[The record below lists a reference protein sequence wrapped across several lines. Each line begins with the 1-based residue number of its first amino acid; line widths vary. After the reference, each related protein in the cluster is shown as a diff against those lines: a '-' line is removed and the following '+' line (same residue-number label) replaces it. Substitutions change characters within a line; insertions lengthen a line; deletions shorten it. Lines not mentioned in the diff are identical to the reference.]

1 MQANTTE
8 HLFSKHDNR
17 HAFQNHGVY
26 FGQVC
31 LVLEC
36 VWLWLVLL
44 LRFVYAVFHCM
55 FNLHVGPWEETG
67 CRRAESASVA

>member
-1 MQANTTE
+1 MLKSIQLLTLVFSPMQANTTE

-31 LVLEC
+31 RSNVGVLV
-36 VWLWLVLL
+36 
-44 LRFVYAVFHCM
+44 
-55 FNLHVGPWEETG
+55 G
-67 CRRAESASVA
+67 